1 VSYQQIPRKP
11 TLSEVAQSWFIAE
24 QAVSVELDRGSK
36 GADLVIAS
44 NRRAVT
50 ERTAP
55 ANDERY
61 GRNCT
66 FVQAECSVSER
77 ELLDLLDER
86 NRISANPATEAHKTR
101 GTDVHDQVGS
111 ATVRVEWTPA
121 DQCRP
126 GTTKLDAVSLDDVRD
141 RMLLA
146 KPIGID
152 AFRFG

>member
-1 VSYQQIPRKP
+1 VQQANTPGGSHGHVAPRQVGH
-11 TLSEVAQSWFIAE
+11 EFVA
-24 QAVSVELDRGSK
+24 G
-36 GADLVIAS
+36 
-44 NRRAVT
+44 
-50 ERTAP
+50 RTAP
-55 ANDERY
+55 ANDVRH

-86 NRISANPATEAHKTR
+86 NRISANLATEAHKTS
-101 GTDVHDQVGS
+101 GTGINDQVRTAGIHM
-111 ATVRVEWTPA
+111 EWTPA

-126 GTTKLDAVSLDDVRD
+126 GTTTLDAISLDDVRD

-146 KPIGID
+146 KPLSID